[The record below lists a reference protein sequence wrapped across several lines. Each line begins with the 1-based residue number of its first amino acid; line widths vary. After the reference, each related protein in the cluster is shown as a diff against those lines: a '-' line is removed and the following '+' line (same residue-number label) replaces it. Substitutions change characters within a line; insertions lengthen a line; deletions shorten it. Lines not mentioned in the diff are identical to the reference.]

1 MGRGKR
7 TALLACLASI
17 AATECSGEMT
27 AFCSSVGSGIARG
40 SMASACKASSRAG
53 SGALLGLRAQRGPQ
67 QPQRGDDI
75 ERLLSPFGE
84 WGKKVGRSVD
94 WFFDTSDVAGAKAW
108 RLQMPPGEADAQKWR
123 SGDMLEELL
132 QDQID
137 SQRKEGK
144 EKAYASGP
152 GGSLSEVAQDNVL
165 GLGSDE
171 DYFDGPS
178 EYSMT
183 DEDLGDALRKRFD
196 QISRGE
202 RLPFGQQEDLT
213 GMELAEMCVAK
224 YGVAY
229 DMAMKCDKLQLVSDQ
244 KLVSLN
250 LYYAYYGQLNPEFP
264 YTDEEYL
271 SRLDALASLI
281 NQWNQQ
287 EFVRDFFREKPTAYR
302 GLPSRPRWD
311 TAVSIR
317 LSRSPTWN
325 PALSDDFFWQ

>member
-1 MGRGKR
+1 VTCLRSFCRTRSIPRGGPISETSCFAFSAHHCFSNSLQEKSLWKSRALPIVSCNMLPQSPHADEGRG
-7 TALLACLASI
+7 TLSLAFEGMFQVASWPLPDRCTCL
-17 AATECSGEMT
+17 C
-27 AFCSSVGSGIARG
+27 
-40 SMASACKASSRAG
+40 
-53 SGALLGLRAQRGPQ
+53 
-67 QPQRGDDI
+67 
-75 ERLLSPFGE
+75 
-84 WGKKVGRSVD
+84 
-94 WFFDTSDVAGAKAW
+94 
-108 RLQMPPGEADAQKWR
+108 
-123 SGDMLEELL
+123 
-132 QDQID
+132 
-137 SQRKEGK
+137 RKEGK

-264 YTDEEYL
+264 YTGM
-271 SRLDALASLI
+271 ALL
-281 NQWNQQ
+281 
-287 EFVRDFFREKPTAYR
+287 
-302 GLPSRPRWD
+302 LPPPPLPPPPFLFHHHHHHHLLFL
-311 TAVSIR
+311 VFYC
-317 LSRSPTWN
+317 N
-325 PALSDDFFWQ
+325 CQY

>member
-1 MGRGKR
+1 MSCAACSILKHAPQSLRIDEGRGTLFFTLESVFQAASWPLPDR
-7 TALLACLASI
+7 CTCL
-17 AATECSGEMT
+17 C
-27 AFCSSVGSGIARG
+27 
-40 SMASACKASSRAG
+40 
-53 SGALLGLRAQRGPQ
+53 
-67 QPQRGDDI
+67 
-75 ERLLSPFGE
+75 
-84 WGKKVGRSVD
+84 
-94 WFFDTSDVAGAKAW
+94 
-108 RLQMPPGEADAQKWR
+108 
-123 SGDMLEELL
+123 
-132 QDQID
+132 
-137 SQRKEGK
+137 RKEGK

-152 GGSLSEVAQDNVL
+152 GGSLSEVAQDNFL

-171 DYFDGPS
+171 DFFDGPS

-264 YTDEEYL
+264 YTGMARLLPPPPFLFRHHHHFHHVPHPILLISLQL
-271 SRLDALASLI
+271 SLMTLI
-281 NQWNQQ
+281 LH
-287 EFVRDFFREKPTAYR
+287 Y
-302 GLPSRPRWD
+302 
-311 TAVSIR
+311 
-317 LSRSPTWN
+317 
-325 PALSDDFFWQ
+325 